1 MMHKRLL
8 SRRLIQCVLVGAVAT
23 AMSNVSHADSYIVDF
38 TAVAS
43 GGSLSNAPMETL
55 TLQSNGT
62 ILVNITT
69 SAGVDINEV
78 GLNAPTPPAAPYS
91 TTIDSFSPSSGNDVK
106 QSAYVGTTFGNFNN
120 GTFSDVATPITSETF
135 TLGTPGEFTS
145 VSQAFTANSK
155 GFEAFADL
163 QYNSI
168 TDIDYAG
175 NLVPAPVPLPAAAW
189 LLLSGLGT
197 LGTIARRRKN

>member
-1 MMHKRLL
+1 
-8 SRRLIQCVLVGAVAT
+8 
-23 AMSNVSHADSYIVDF
+23 
-38 TAVAS
+38 
-43 GGSLSNAPMETL
+43 
-55 TLQSNGT
+55 
-62 ILVNITT
+62 
-69 SAGVDINEV
+69 VDINEV

-91 TTIDSFSPSSGNDVK
+91 TTIDSFSPSSGNDVT

-175 NLVPAPVPLPAAAW
+175 NLVPAPVPLPAAAC
-189 LLLSGLGT
+189 LPQPGCCSRVSGRWGRLRAGERT
-197 LGTIARRRKN
+197 ESQLALIQWQAL